1 MLTRDEAIELMYQ
14 TVHDMNV
21 NGAVQAG
28 MPSNQIEEWMKEQE
42 GQMKF
47 VSGLLYDVLKDNGV
61 IA

>member
-1 MLTRDEAIELMYQ
+1 MLTRDEAIELMYK
-14 TVHDMNV
+14 TVYDMNV
-21 NGAVQAG
+21 NGAIQAG
-28 MPSNQIEEWMKEQE
+28 MPSSQIEDWMKEQE